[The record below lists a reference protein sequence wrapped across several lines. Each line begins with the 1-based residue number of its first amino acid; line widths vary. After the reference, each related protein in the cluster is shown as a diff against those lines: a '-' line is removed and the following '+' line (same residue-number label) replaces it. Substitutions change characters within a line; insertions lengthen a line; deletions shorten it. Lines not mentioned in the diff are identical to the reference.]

1 MSKESYTVTT
11 IESKIKQLNQK
22 KITKVKRNSRKQR
35 VPAFCTVQYYIFIT
49 FHRLPNI
56 CIQQIKQRM

>member
-22 KITKVKRNSRKQR
+22 KITKVKRN
-35 VPAFCTVQYYIFIT
+35 
-49 FHRLPNI
+49 
-56 CIQQIKQRM
+56 